1 MKLQEKMVTDKQILE
16 VIKKYKEEN
25 LTVRRMCELIGYQS
39 PGTMQPRIKE
49 LQKRGLIQVQ
59 RRTTIEVT
67 DVGKKMLQKAEEG

>member
-1 MKLQEKMVTDKQILE
+1 MVTDKQILE

-49 LQKRGLIQVQ
+49 LQKRGLIKVQ
-59 RRTTIEVT
+59 RRTTIQVT
-67 DVGKKMLQKAEEG
+67 DLGNKLLEKRQ

>member
-16 VIKKYKEEN
+16 VIRKYKEEN

-49 LQKRGLIQVQ
+49 LQKRGLIKVQ
-59 RRTTIEVT
+59 RRTTIQVT
-67 DVGKKMLQKAEEG
+67 DLGNKLLEKRQ